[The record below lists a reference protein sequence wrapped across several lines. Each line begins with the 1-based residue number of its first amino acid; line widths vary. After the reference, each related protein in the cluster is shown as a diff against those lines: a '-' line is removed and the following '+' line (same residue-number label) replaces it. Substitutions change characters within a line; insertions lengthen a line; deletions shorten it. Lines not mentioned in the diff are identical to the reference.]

1 VPAVVKQSRD
11 WWRPPFELVAV
22 VLVVLAGLVFVL
34 WPGPWASAENF
45 ARVRPG
51 MTLAEVEAIVGPP
64 GEFTSQ
70 PDDLRGQRWWER
82 DGHHPTPES
91 GTFVEW
97 KTDVSRAV
105 VFFDAGGRVVDLVY
119 YAFKKAGR
127 RQSLPSVNPATQAW
141 PKGGSPRRLGHDLRT
156 LA

>member
-22 VLVVLAGLVFVL
+22 ILVVLAVLAFVL

-70 PDDLRGQRWWER
+70 PDDLRGNRWWEW

-119 YAFKKAGR
+119 YAFTPGVGSQFPQSIPPRKRGQKAD
-127 RQSLPSVNPATQAW
+127 PMP
-141 PKGGSPRRLGHDLRT
+141 D
-156 LA
+156 